1 MSHPRPLVLGHRG
14 SPHSATENT
23 LASFRAA
30 LDEGADGVELD
41 VQLTADGVLAL
52 HHDTMAGNR
61 PVHQLLW
68 RDLPDIVGHELST
81 LDEVLTGL
89 PKSAWICVEFK
100 RQQSLAELD
109 AHERIA
115 ELIRSSRDPARTWIG
130 SFDPWF
136 LRAAHAAA
144 PDVQCGLILDG
155 RTLVTPEAFFP
166 DALGFVSVVSMS
178 VDLVDGPV
186 LERSAKA
193 GKATYA
199 WPVDADADLERC
211 LARPNLGAIITKR
224 PSRAVALR
232 G

>member
-1 MSHPRPLVLGHRG
+1 MSRPRTLILGHRG

-23 LASFRAA
+23 LPSFLAA

-41 VQLTADGVLAL
+41 VQVTADGVLAL
-52 HHDTMAGNR
+52 FHDTIVGST
-61 PVHQLLW
+61 PVHKVKW
-68 RDLPDIVGHELST
+68 AALPDAVGHELST
-81 LDEVLTGL
+81 LDEVLEGL
-89 PKSAWICVEFK
+89 PRTAWVCVEFK

-115 ELIRSSRDPARTWIG
+115 ALVRRTRDLSRTWIG

-136 LRAAHAAA
+136 LRATHAAA
-144 PDVQCGLILDG
+144 PDVPCGLILDG
-155 RTLVTPEAFFP
+155 RTLISP
-166 DALGFVSVVSMS
+166 DAFRPENLSFASTVSMS
-178 VDLVDGPV
+178 VDLVGGPV
-186 LERSAKA
+186 LQRSAQA

-211 LARPNLGAIITKR
+211 LALPDLGAVITKR
-224 PSRAVALR
+224 PSRAFALR